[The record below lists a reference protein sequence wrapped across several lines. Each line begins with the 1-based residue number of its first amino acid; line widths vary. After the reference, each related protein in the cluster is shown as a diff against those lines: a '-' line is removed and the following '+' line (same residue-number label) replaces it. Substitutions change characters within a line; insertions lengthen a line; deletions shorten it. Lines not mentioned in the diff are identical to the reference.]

1 MEPSLDL
8 LARITQCTRCRGRR
22 FNASGDGLTCVA
34 CGNALATIDGV
45 LQAPRDGEDD
55 AIDRERRAVL
65 DLEQVGAT
73 GPFDFSFDRL
83 LAGAGPLRTAFLS
96 LPYDDGSAFFRE
108 AEYFRNVSQFAS
120 TFDAVVSRLPLPTG
134 SVVVDVG
141 ADLTWST
148 ARLAA
153 RGWQAV
159 AIDINHH
166 LVASRVFRERGLA
179 FAAVNVDMH
188 APLFADGVLDAVTAF
203 NAMHHTHRLDALV
216 ENLARTLK
224 PGGYLAFI
232 EPYWVH
238 EHNRATFGESQ
249 IEAGINENV
258 YRLEEWHRTFITHG
272 LEPVMATAG
281 RSFHGLYRKGD
292 TPAARRSLSLDRARD
307 DFFSR
312 GYRGTLSGPA
322 DVIAVEA
329 NTAVEIPIVVSNHSH
344 AGWTSDSQIPIFLSY
359 HLRRIDPSDA
369 EASSRLVAFDN
380 PRTALAGTL
389 YPGDT
394 AVVPLRVTAPDAP
407 GDYALDVD
415 LVQEGMTWFAD
426 RGMAPTTV
434 ALRVIARQD

>member
-1 MEPSLDL
+1 MAAQLDFLAPL
-8 LARITQCTRCRGRR
+8 LQCVRCGGRKLAVSTASITCLGCR
-22 FNASGDGLTCVA
+22 DVLHVV
-34 CGNALATIDGV
+34 DGV
-45 LQAPRDGEDD
+45 LQVRTDGEDP
-55 AIDRERRAVL
+55 AIARERQAVL
-65 DLEQVGAT
+65 DLERAGAT
-73 GPFDFSFDRL
+73 RPFEFSFDRL
-83 LAGAGPLRTAFLS
+83 LAGAGPLRNAFLS

-108 AEYFRNVSQFAS
+108 DEYFRNVSQFAS

-134 SVVVDVG
+134 SVVLDVG

-166 LVASRVFRERGLA
+166 LVASRVFRDRGLT

-203 NAMHHTHRLDALV
+203 NALHHTHRLDALV
-216 ENLARTLK
+216 ENLARTVK

-258 YRLEEWHRTFITHG
+258 YRLEEWHRTFINNG

-292 TPAARRSLSLDRARD
+292 TPGSRRSLGLDRARD

-312 GYRGTLSGPA
+312 GYRGTLSGPTNL
-322 DVIAVEA
+322 IAVEA
-329 NTAVEIPIVVSNHSH
+329 DTAVEIPIVVGNHSQ
-344 AGWTSDSQIPIFLSY
+344 AGWTSDSQIPVFLSY
-359 HLRRIDPSDA
+359 HLRRIEPSDA

-389 YPGDT
+389 YPGET
-394 AVVPLRVTAPDAP
+394 AVTPLKVTAPDVP

-426 RGMAPTTV
+426 RGMTPATV
-434 ALRVIARQD
+434 ALRVTDRHG